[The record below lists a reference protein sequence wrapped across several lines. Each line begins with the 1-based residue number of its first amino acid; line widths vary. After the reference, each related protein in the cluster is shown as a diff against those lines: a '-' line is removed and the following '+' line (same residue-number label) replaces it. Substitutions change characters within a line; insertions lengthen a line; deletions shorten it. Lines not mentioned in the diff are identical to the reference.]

1 MKYRCIKYELTKR
14 CGYIQFFL
22 LSARL
27 LHKFSQDVLYVCVCP
42 CYIKVR
48 FFLIPDHRYSKM
60 MIATAESQTRDVY
73 TSLLKQIKT
82 DKSLKRN
89 QWRLPCWIKYT
100 SQSCWVYVPENYCKR
115 LNFVIY
121 VSFFAKFNYLISIK
135 NFLFMTLF

>member
-1 MKYRCIKYELTKR
+1 MKYRCIKNELTKR

-48 FFLIPDHRYSKM
+48 FFSFLITGILKWWLQRRNLKPGTYIRLCS
-60 MIATAESQTRDVY
+60 
-73 TSLLKQIKT
+73 KQI
-82 DKSLKRN
+82 KRN

-121 VSFFAKFNYLISIK
+121 VSCFAKFNYLISIK

>member
-1 MKYRCIKYELTKR
+1 MKYRSIKYELKKR

-48 FFLIPDHRYSKM
+48 FFSFLITGILKM

-73 TSLLKQIKT
+73 TSLLKQIK
-82 DKSLKRN
+82 RN

-100 SQSCWVYVPENYCKR
+100 SQSCWAYVPENYCKR